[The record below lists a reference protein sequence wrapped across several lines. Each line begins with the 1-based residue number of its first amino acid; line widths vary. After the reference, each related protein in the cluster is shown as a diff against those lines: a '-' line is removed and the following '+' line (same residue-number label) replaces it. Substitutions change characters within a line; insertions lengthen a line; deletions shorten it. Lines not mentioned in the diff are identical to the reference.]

1 MDLSIF
7 DLFINFLESF
17 LMVYFFVRYFRMKD
31 NFNLAI
37 FVLWGIIGGITTTL
51 VNVYVG
57 YDGLFSILIAL
68 MLWTPILLYYAEGP
82 ILEKLYMSLFIYEL
96 ISMINMTIFII
107 ASFILYQGIDLNEVY
122 TSRYYYFL
130 VIMTKVGF
138 LIVSQI
144 LAKIRR
150 QIKATMD
157 GRSFLVFIV
166 TSCISTIVYVYL
178 DVILFS
184 GYFDVDKIALAMI
197 GTLLINVF
205 IFILF
210 FRLQANGQKLLES
223 ELKIQAL
230 SFQSTI
236 SEAALVANKETRKMK
251 HDLKHYLLHLDYLLD
266 SGDVEEAR
274 ADIHAYMKSVDKQKK
289 VVLTSNEVLNYI
301 SNSKYSVANT
311 KGINIR
317 FVINYSKSL
326 EINDIDLTTLLG
338 NAIDNAIENS
348 EGDTI
353 TIRVEEKNDF
363 LHICVKN
370 TILKSVLDENP
381 NLKTKKRKRGHGYG
395 VKSMKEI
402 AKRNGGMVEFYER
415 DDLFI
420 CSILIK

>member
-1 MDLSIF
+1 MNLSIF
-7 DLFINFLESF
+7 DLLINFLESF
-17 LMVYFFVRYFRMKD
+17 LMAYFFVRYFRMKD
-31 NFNLAI
+31 NFNLII
-37 FVLWGIIGGITTTL
+37 FILWGFVAGVITTLINIT
-51 VNVYVG
+51 VI
-57 YDGLFSILIAL
+57 YDGLFSILMSVFIWL
-68 MLWTPILLYYAEGP
+68 PVLIYFAEGKL
-82 ILEKLYMSLFIYEL
+82 LEKIYISLFVHEL
-96 ISMINMTIFII
+96 ISMINMVIFII
-107 ASFILYQGIDLNEVY
+107 ASFLVYNTVDLEGIL
-122 TSRYYYFL
+122 TSKYYYLL
-130 VIMTKVGF
+130 VILTKVAF
-138 LIVSQI
+138 LIISQI
-144 LAKIRR
+144 LAKTRR
-150 QIKATMD
+150 QIRATMD
-157 GRSFLVFIV
+157 GRSFLVFIIA
-166 TSCISTIVYVYL
+166 SCISTIVYVYL
-178 DVILFS
+178 DTILFD
-184 GYFDVDKIALAMI
+184 GYFDVNKIALAMI

-230 SFQSTI
+230 GFQSTI
-236 SEAALVANKETRKMK
+236 SEAALVANKETRKMQ

-266 SGDVEEAR
+266 SGDIEEAR
-274 ADIHAYMKSVDKQKK
+274 ADIQAYMQSVDKQKK
-289 VVLTSNEVLNYI
+289 VVLTNHEVLNYI
-301 SNSKYSVANT
+301 LNSKYSVANT

-353 TIRVEEKNDF
+353 TVRVEEKNDF

-370 TILKSVLDENP
+370 TITQSILDKNP

-402 AKRNGGMVEFYER
+402 AQRNGGMVEFYER